1 LTSTTPAPFIHNV
14 TSTHLTT
21 PQACTQVA
29 HTANISPPTRQHDD
43 KDSVTCTYPQP
54 NPTQPRHMQRARAA
68 IAKTGALSR
77 FAGPIRVPVR
87 LGPFAFV
94 LAPAA
99 SADWVSGRV
108 ALPACACFSGL
119 RRFPCVMSPARPSL
133 DSRHHLTALSRDP
146 RSTHL
151 PSAADLLHCA
161 LRSWLSNPK
170 DSRSIYLRCPVL
182 PRVVAQVGSSV
193 RANCCEQL
201 QLPANHARLRRDVQ
215 TWARSTSCRW

>member
-1 LTSTTPAPFIHNV
+1 MTTKTQSHVPIHQPYPA
-14 TSTHLTT
+14 
-21 PQACTQVA
+21 
-29 HTANISPPTRQHDD
+29 
-43 KDSVTCTYPQP
+43 QP
-54 NPTQPRHMQRARAA
+54 KHMQRARAA

-77 FAGPIRVPVR
+77 FAGPAPSCSRSLGAICIRVGARR
-87 LGPFAFV
+87 LGR
-94 LAPAA
+94 LGEWL
-99 SADWVSGRV
+99 SSRV
-108 ALPACACFSGL
+108 TLPACACFSGL

-133 DSRHHLTALSRDP
+133 DSRRHLTALSRDP

-170 DSRSIYLRCPVL
+170 DSRSIYLPCPVL

-201 QLPANHARLRRDVQ
+201 QLPANHARIRRDVQ